1 MTITHS
7 LLIKPVHKPLTWLVI
22 ASALVTVFCVVVMYA
37 QYRSVLDSA
46 AQSDI
51 QHRLFRSDKQTAFLS
66 MQENS
71 FLQTNYPM
79 FQKIVQGYQGSN
91 AALRKV
97 QWVRLLETAKT
108 QVGISAMS
116 FDVYPYQAVVSS
128 RQEFKVQVGVEK
140 IVLNLSLL
148 HDGKLA
154 DLIKYLEDH
163 APNVFVVTAVSIERV
178 DESTT
183 NGFTDREEIRLKAE
197 LTIQWYLIEV
207 AGADDAIAS

>member
-1 MTITHS
+1 
-7 LLIKPVHKPLTWLVI
+7 
-22 ASALVTVFCVVVMYA
+22 
-37 QYRSVLDSA
+37 
-46 AQSDI
+46 
-51 QHRLFRSDKQTAFLS
+51 
-66 MQENS
+66 
-71 FLQTNYPM
+71 
-79 FQKIVQGYQGSN
+79 VQGYQGSN

-207 AGADDAIAS
+207 AGAGILLCLPC